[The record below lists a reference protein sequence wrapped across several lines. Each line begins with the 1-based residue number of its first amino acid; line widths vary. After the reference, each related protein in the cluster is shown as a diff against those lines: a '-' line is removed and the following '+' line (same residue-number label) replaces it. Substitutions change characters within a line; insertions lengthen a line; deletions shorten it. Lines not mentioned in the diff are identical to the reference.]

1 MKKIVSSYRPTFAIV
16 LVALLTLV
24 SALTMYADLNGK
36 GLAGSMYYAVLGVM
50 IYPIFYGSMAY
61 GIYGLVKLIRNRR
74 VFASITPDR
83 IILGQR
89 ELPISEISSI
99 QTTRNLFGF
108 KMLTVRQGDGRK
120 FSLLAA
126 IFTRPIEDVA
136 NELNQA
142 LAQTPRSLDP

>member
-1 MKKIVSSYRPTFAIV
+1 
-16 LVALLTLV
+16 
-24 SALTMYADLNGK
+24 MYADLNGK